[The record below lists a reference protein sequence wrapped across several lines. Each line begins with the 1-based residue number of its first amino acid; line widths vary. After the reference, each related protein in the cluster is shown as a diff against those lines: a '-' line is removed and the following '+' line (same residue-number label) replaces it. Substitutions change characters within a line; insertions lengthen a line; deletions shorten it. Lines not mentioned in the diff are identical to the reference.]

1 MYLYHFEI
9 CICVIDL
16 LFGVTNS
23 YLASSAARLWNDI
36 QICNQENCK
45 YCRYKYKMQIWV
57 WNARLENLPI
67 FAESLEQPAH
77 ISQLRNTE
85 IQKYLYIWIY
95 TMAYDIFIVSVCLHL
110 KKWIWEEILSRE
122 SGGKWNLKQNG
133 GTKQN
138 LYKNGTNITYL
149 LPLPFKIKS
158 NCNLQ
163 ISSNHRR
170 CSAHVWHN
178 MCNTSS

>member
-1 MYLYHFEI
+1 MIFKFATRKTANI
-9 CICVIDL
+9 AD
-16 LFGVTNS
+16 TNTK
-23 YLASSAARLWNDI
+23 
-36 QICNQENCK
+36 CK
-45 YCRYKYKMQIWV
+45 IWV

-77 ISQLRNTE
+77 ISQLKNTE

-149 LPLPFKIKS
+149 PPSPLKS
-158 NCNLQ
+158 NQ
-163 ISSNHRR
+163 IVICKFHQTTAAALLMSDTTYAIQSHNHQIRTNQYFLFSFTLYFLL
-170 CSAHVWHN
+170 CSLYL
-178 MCNTSS
+178 

>member
-1 MYLYHFEI
+1 MLSSCCLESPTAILPPLPPDCGMIFKFATRKTANI
-9 CICVIDL
+9 AD
-16 LFGVTNS
+16 TNTK
-23 YLASSAARLWNDI
+23 
-36 QICNQENCK
+36 CK
-45 YCRYKYKMQIWV
+45 IWV

-77 ISQLRNTE
+77 ISQLKNTE

-158 NCNLQ
+158 NWNLQ
-163 ISSNHRR
+163 ISSSQRR

-178 MCNTSS
+178 MCNSLS